1 MDTLTSIRVFRQVVE
16 SGTFV
21 AAAERMDLSTAMVSK
36 HVMQVE
42 KRLGV
47 RLLNRNSRT
56 LSLTEPGRVYF
67 ERCKTILEDLEATE
81 LELGSLGTAPR
92 GTLRITCPS
101 WFASQ
106 RMADNLAEFRRRY
119 PEIVV
124 DVSFEDRHV
133 DLVEEGYDL
142 ALRVVRDGALVP
154 GLIARPLRTMA
165 FFIAA
170 SREYLKRN
178 GAPESPEDLARHDF
192 VAVGNLDSLQLMGPK
207 GKNRGS
213 AACGAA
219 LPLDGRRG
227 PRGRHWYRPCAAAG
241 PPLRRPDV
249 QGRTETRPDGL
260 SAAGAYAAYRVRQ
273 PQASASENPCLH
285 RLHSGG
291 GIHDPAAQTGRGR
304 LSPSAE
310 CTAVGGTCCGLR
322 DRNVAAAPASLTC
335 SGHIGC
341 SFIRATPAAAQRL
354 EDGDLVLY
362 QGGVGRSH
370 RGVDRDQGL
379 LGGEQVDIA
388 DRARQELFVRH
399 AKRYTHLILGVAERL
414 AIAERRTVQSERLLG
429 LFERGEHHAIERRQR
444 RRLLGLGLAHPSAR
458 CGHIREMSS

>member
-1 MDTLTSIRVFRQVVE
+1 MWMDTLTSIRVFRQVVE

-124 DVSFEDRHV
+124 DVSFEDRRV

-142 ALRVVRDGALVP
+142 ALRVARDGALAP

-192 VAVGNLDSLQLMGPK
+192 VAVGNLDSLQLTGPK
-207 GKNRGS
+207 GKIEVPLRVVLRYRSMGGVAHAVATGIGLAPLPDLLFEDPMFKDVLRPVLTDCPLQEPTLYVVYVS
-213 AACGAA
+213 RKH
-219 LPLDGRRG
+219 LPLKIRAFIDFIAEVASTIQL
-227 PRGRHWYRPCAAAG
+227 PRLAAAG
-241 PPLRRPDV
+241 
-249 QGRTETRPDGL
+249 
-260 SAAGAYAAYRVRQ
+260 
-273 PQASASENPCLH
+273 
-285 RLHSGG
+285 
-291 GIHDPAAQTGRGR
+291 
-304 LSPSAE
+304 
-310 CTAVGGTCCGLR
+310 
-322 DRNVAAAPASLTC
+322 
-335 SGHIGC
+335 
-341 SFIRATPAAAQRL
+341 
-354 EDGDLVLY
+354 
-362 QGGVGRSH
+362 
-370 RGVDRDQGL
+370 
-379 LGGEQVDIA
+379 
-388 DRARQELFVRH
+388 
-399 AKRYTHLILGVAERL
+399 
-414 AIAERRTVQSERLLG
+414 
-429 LFERGEHHAIERRQR
+429 
-444 RRLLGLGLAHPSAR
+444 
-458 CGHIREMSS
+458 

>member
-1 MDTLTSIRVFRQVVE
+1 MWMDTLTSIRVFRQVVE

-36 HVMQVE
+36 HVMHVE

-124 DVSFEDRHV
+124 DASFEDRLV

-142 ALRVVRDGALVP
+142 ALRIARDGALPP
-154 GLIARPLRTMA
+154 GLIARPLRTMP

-178 GAPESPEDLARHDF
+178 GTPETPEDLARHDF
-192 VAVGNLDSLQLMGPK
+192 VAIGNLDSLQLTGPK
-207 GKNRGS
+207 GKIEVPLRVVLRYRSMSGVPNAV
-213 AACGAA
+213 AAGIGLAPLPDILFEDPMFKDVLKPVLTDFPVQGPTLYVVYVSRKH
-219 LPLDGRRG
+219 LPLK
-227 PRGRHWYRPCAAAG
+227 
-241 PPLRRPDV
+241 
-249 QGRTETRPDGL
+249 
-260 SAAGAYAAYRVRQ
+260 
-273 PQASASENPCLH
+273 
-285 RLHSGG
+285 
-291 GIHDPAAQTGRGR
+291 
-304 LSPSAE
+304 
-310 CTAVGGTCCGLR
+310 
-322 DRNVAAAPASLTC
+322 
-335 SGHIGC
+335 
-341 SFIRATPAAAQRL
+341 IRAFIDFLQEVASKIQPPRL
-354 EDGDLVLY
+354 
-362 QGGVGRSH
+362 
-370 RGVDRDQGL
+370 
-379 LGGEQVDIA
+379 
-388 DRARQELFVRH
+388 
-399 AKRYTHLILGVAERL
+399 VA
-414 AIAERRTVQSERLLG
+414 TG
-429 LFERGEHHAIERRQR
+429 
-444 RRLLGLGLAHPSAR
+444 
-458 CGHIREMSS
+458 